1 MKKSPTSP
9 GLVSPVDM
17 CFQCLFHCK
26 KIKNVISNIFC
37 ITCMLDKQIYV
48 LYFIFISR
56 HYSRLYMNH
65 QVINGNH
72 GNRNVGQYLS
82 NQNGRSPYHV
92 PILTIFKLYHGGQFY
107 WWRKPLTCCKSLYHK
122 MLYRVHLAMSRIQT
136 QNVSGDMHWLHR
148 YEYNGPILNL

>member
-1 MKKSPTSP
+1 
-9 GLVSPVDM
+9 
-17 CFQCLFHCK
+17 
-26 KIKNVISNIFC
+26 
-37 ITCMLDKQIYV
+37 MLDKQIYV

-92 PILTIFKLYHGGQFY
+92 IDEDSQLPMIQENVNSDAKVNRF
-107 WWRKPLTCCKSLYHK
+107 RVSLFNK
-122 MLYRVHLAMSRIQT
+122 
-136 QNVSGDMHWLHR
+136 
-148 YEYNGPILNL
+148 ILNDINNN